1 MMELIN
7 IYSLTLIAVGLSS
20 VALALIGSQIS
31 ARNSAVKSLVI
42 SQSSAFGITVA
53 VALQPFLERKLK
65 PLIGSFLT
73 STGGEPSPATQ
84 PLAQPLTQSLGS
96 TDPLLTFVLGLIVTL
111 VVYGLSAAALRSQQ
125 GSRNTFYI
133 GVFVLLSALT
143 YLMTAIT
150 PTLEAHV
157 VSSFFGDP
165 TFILPEE
172 AIGIGVFAAIVLIFS
187 WVYWRPISAWS
198 FQISTFGREP
208 ICPRLITVQRVFNA
222 LTLLLLF
229 ASVLLMGLL
238 YTLSCLLLPT
248 ILLAGVSPSNKVFK
262 VVLVPMAF
270 VGSVGGFL
278 FSLWEGTLPT
288 APAMTLG
295 LVVMGVAIGAT
306 LALLTRLISSADAAE
321 SLDTPD
327 TPRRTPRHRPQKSGG
342 R

>member
-53 VALQPFLERKLK
+53 VALQPLLELNQKLK
-65 PLIGSFLT
+65 PLIGSLLQG
-73 STGGEPSPATQ
+73 TGGEASSAS
-84 PLAQPLTQSLGS
+84 QPLTQSLTS
-96 TDPLLTFVLGLIVTL
+96 PDPLLTFGLGLIVTL
-111 VVYGLSAAALRSQQ
+111 AVYGLSAAVLRSQQ

-172 AIGIGVFAAIVLIFS
+172 AIGISVFAGIVLIFS
-187 WVYWRPISAWS
+187 WLYWRPISAWS
-198 FQISTFGREP
+198 FQIATFGKEP
-208 ICPRLITVQRVFNA
+208 ICPRLISIQRVFNA

-248 ILLAGVSPSNKVFK
+248 ILLAGVSPSNKVFR
-262 VVLVPMAF
+262 VVLVPTAF

-295 LVVMGVAIGAT
+295 LVAMGVAIGAT

-321 SLDTPD
+321 SLDSPG
-327 TPRRTPRHRPQKSGG
+327 TPRHRPQNSGG